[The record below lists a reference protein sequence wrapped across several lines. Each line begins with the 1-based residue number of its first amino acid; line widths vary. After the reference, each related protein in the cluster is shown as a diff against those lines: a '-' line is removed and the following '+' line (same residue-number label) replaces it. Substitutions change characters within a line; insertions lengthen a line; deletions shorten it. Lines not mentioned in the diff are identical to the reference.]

1 MNKATQDLWD
11 KMKTDPSTPYRLVI
25 KALVDQYKGIKVTE
39 EMLEELGVRERLS
52 DKEVI
57 VKIDPELKAAIT
69 QMKVHRAQPDAEIL
83 AYITDHFAYDGK
95 RPPSPPPKEPEP
107 ESEPEPPKPA
117 LKKPTQEP
125 QQARVEETVRIK
137 DEVKVDV
144 KRQAQPPQPQ
154 PQPEQEQESEQEP
167 EEEEEEI
174 EFPTDAYKV
183 RCPHCNA
190 PLVITVSSLANAM
203 AEEEEESQEQESEEE
218 EEDDDE

>member
-1 MNKATQDLWD
+1 
-11 KMKTDPSTPYRLVI
+11 MKTDPSTPYRLVI

-107 ESEPEPPKPA
+107 EPEPEPPKPA
-117 LKKPTQEP
+117 LKKPT
-125 QQARVEETVRIK
+125 
-137 DEVKVDV
+137 
-144 KRQAQPPQPQ
+144 
-154 PQPEQEQESEQEP
+154 QEP

>member
-1 MNKATQDLWD
+1 MSETQVTSVRVNKATQDLWD

-107 ESEPEPPKPA
+107 EPEPEPPKPA
-117 LKKPTQEP
+117 LKKPT
-125 QQARVEETVRIK
+125 
-137 DEVKVDV
+137 
-144 KRQAQPPQPQ
+144 
-154 PQPEQEQESEQEP
+154 QEP